1 MNRDE
6 LYKLRRKLAGID
18 QLRQTITN
26 LETMRVSPRAAAYGG
41 SKVQTSPKG
50 DVQPDNIQ
58 KIDKLLGK
66 YNAELRGILEQV
78 AEFEQAVK
86 GLDDRPKEIMR
97 AYFIQRNTWEKICV
111 DVGISYSR
119 VMQIRNDALDSMF
132 GPLEK
137 PDRRGGKPTAEGG
150 GKTTPAAE
158 GQ

>member
-26 LETMRVSPRAAAYGG
+26 LETMRVSPRMAAYGG
-41 SKVQTSPKG
+41 SGVQTSPKG

-78 AEFEQAVK
+78 AEFEQAAE
-86 GLDDRPKEIMR
+86 GLDERPREIMR
-97 AYFIQRNTWEKICV
+97 AYFIHRKTWERICV
-111 DVGISYSR
+111 DLGISYSR

-132 GPLEK
+132 GPLDKAE
-137 PDRRGGKPTAEGG
+137 RRKGK
-150 GKTTPAAE
+150 AAE

>member
-18 QLRQTITN
+18 QLRQAITN

-78 AEFEQAVK
+78 AEFEQV
-86 GLDDRPKEIMR
+86 LLVLEDRPKEIMR
-97 AYFIQRNTWEKICV
+97 AYFIQRMTWERICV

-137 PDRRGGKPTAEGG
+137 PDRGGGKHAAEGG
-150 GKTTPAAE
+150 GRPKTVTE